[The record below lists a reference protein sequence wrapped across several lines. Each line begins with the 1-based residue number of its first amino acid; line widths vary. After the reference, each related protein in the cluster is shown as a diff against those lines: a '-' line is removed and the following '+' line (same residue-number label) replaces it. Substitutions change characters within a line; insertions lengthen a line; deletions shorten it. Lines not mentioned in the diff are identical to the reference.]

1 MERSS
6 DPENEMRGA
15 RGREITPSKRKFEA
29 DESPY
34 GTLRFSD
41 LDRIILLSNTDR
53 ATPTGRGRVIAPL
66 PYLVPFQLRTPPR
79 DWPARPR
86 AVVDWC
92 SSAGS
97 PGFKEG
103 GGGAL
108 PSRAAVPSER
118 LSLSQPCARR
128 LVGTELAASRGL
140 SPPGASRTQQPSA
153 SGSRARRARTRA
165 GAVQPRRGHS

>member
-103 GGGAL
+103 GGVRCPAAL
-108 PSRAAVPSER
+108 PSPPSACRCPSRAPVALSE
-118 LSLSQPCARR
+118 LS
-128 LVGTELAASRGL
+128 SRGL
-140 SPPGASRTQQPSA
+140 SPPGASRTRQPSA